1 LFLCNFWYFTFKL
14 PKKYGNL
21 IGTENYLNS
30 SKLFKSNYNRN
41 PSWGLD
47 KKLIWDNFKSTEN
60 NNLAINKKDKCR
72 YIAIM
77 IELLTYVDAI
87 FTQFLLNFCTWQYAT
102 AVKKL
107 IDAGTCNSITTTST
121 ICGDSSLS
129 SSYYETF
136 TYNSYRVV
144 IISGVPNHAAEYNQT
159 KVNPNVRCK
168 YLRPF
173 AIV

>member
-1 LFLCNFWYFTFKL
+1 
-14 PKKYGNL
+14 
-21 IGTENYLNS
+21 
-30 SKLFKSNYNRN
+30 
-41 PSWGLD
+41 
-47 KKLIWDNFKSTEN
+47 
-60 NNLAINKKDKCR
+60 
-72 YIAIM
+72 
-77 IELLTYVDAI
+77 
-87 FTQFLLNFCTWQYAT
+87 
-102 AVKKL
+102 
-107 IDAGTCNSITTTST
+107 
-121 ICGDSSLS
+121 LS